1 MMQNKN
7 IKEKTTKKVMNNLK
21 LLKNGKEKN
30 VITKGDVVNNIEIE
44 T

>member
-1 MMQNKN
+1 
-7 IKEKTTKKVMNNLK
+7 MNNLK

-30 VITKGDVVNNIEIE
+30 VITKGYHKRYAINNIEIE